1 VRTLSFLGVLTILAS
16 TAACSVA
23 CSSARVVAAGTT
35 TTAADVANASPT
47 EATAATPAA
56 EAAPAPPAVRES
68 ASAQL
73 PQNPLGAEADSPAP
87 AAGQL
92 VCRTTGAVDGTTE
105 VFLEWTGNSATGT
118 LRRHSPSG
126 MVYVQRVKAER
137 AASLIIVD
145 EPSNEDLMNH
155 AAVIG
160 KQDGKTLMRV
170 GGAGAAWTACE

>member
-16 TAACSVA
+16 TAACSPA
-23 CSSARVVAAGTT
+23 HVAAGTT
-35 TTAADVANASPT
+35 TTAADVASASPS
-47 EATAATPAA
+47 EAMTAPAA
-56 EAAPAPPAVRES
+56 PDAPAARES
-68 ASAQL
+68 ASTEL
-73 PQNPLGAEADSPAP
+73 PQNPLAAGVEAP
-87 AAGQL
+87 ASALGQL

-105 VFLEWTGNSATGT
+105 VFLDWTGSSATGT
-118 LRRHSPSG
+118 LRRQSPSG

-145 EPSNEDLMNH
+145 EPSNEDLMTH

-170 GGAGAAWTACE
+170 GGAGSPWTACE

>member
-1 VRTLSFLGVLTILAS
+1 VRTLSVLGVLTVLAS

-47 EATAATPAA
+47 EATTVTA
-56 EAAPAPPAVRES
+56 AAPAPPAVRES
-68 ASAQL
+68 ASTQL

-105 VFLEWTGNSATGT
+105 VFLEWTGTSATGT

>member
-1 VRTLSFLGVLTILAS
+1 MRTLSFLGVLTILAS
-16 TAACSVA
+16 AAACSAA
-23 CSSARVVAAGTT
+23 CSTARVVAAGTT
-35 TTAADVANASPT
+35 TTAADVASASPS
-47 EATAATPAA
+47 EATT
-56 EAAPAPPAVRES
+56 EVAPATPAVRES
-68 ASAQL
+68 ASTQL
-73 PQNPLGAEADSPAP
+73 PQNPLAAEAEAPAP

-105 VFLEWTGNSATGT
+105 VFLEWTGSSATGT
-118 LRRHSPSG
+118 VRRHSPSG

-170 GGAGAAWTACE
+170 GGAGSPWTACE

>member
-1 VRTLSFLGVLTILAS
+1 VRTLSFLGVLTVLAS
-16 TAACSVA
+16 TAAGSAA
-23 CSSARVVAAGTT
+23 CSTARVVAAGTT
-35 TTAADVANASPT
+35 TTAADVASASPSESTT
-47 EATAATPAA
+47 EIAPAA
-56 EAAPAPPAVRES
+56 PAVRES
-68 ASAQL
+68 ASTQLPQL
-73 PQNPLGAEADSPAP
+73 PQNPLAAEAEVPAP

-105 VFLEWTGNSATGT
+105 VFLEWTGSSATGT

-145 EPSNEDLMNH
+145 EPSNEDLMTH